1 MPRQRQSKKD
11 VGAVKGRKLSQPN
24 SKTNSE
30 SKKSLNLSSP
40 SRYDNNDSRK
50 SLSSNRS
57 GSTSN
62 NIGGNKGRLKMVFVW
77 VNCLGIFAFYCDM
90 AYCFPIF
97 VAYHYWF
104 SKWII
109 ARFKPKLPFQIFFA
123 DFGKR

>member
-1 MPRQRQSKKD
+1 MNDDTGMNNVRHISTMPRQRQSKKD
-11 VGAVKGRKLSQPN
+11 VGGVKGRKLSQPN

-62 NIGGNKGRLKMVFVW
+62 NIGGNKGRLKM
-77 VNCLGIFAFYCDM
+77 
-90 AYCFPIF
+90 FPNSWYLF
-97 VAYHYWF
+97 E
-104 SKWII
+104 
-109 ARFKPKLPFQIFFA
+109 
-123 DFGKR
+123 